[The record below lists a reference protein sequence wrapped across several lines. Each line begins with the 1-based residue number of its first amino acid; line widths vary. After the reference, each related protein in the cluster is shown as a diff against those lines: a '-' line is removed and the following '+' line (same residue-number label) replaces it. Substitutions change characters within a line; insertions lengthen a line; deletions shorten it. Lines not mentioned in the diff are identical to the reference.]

1 MIGDEQGGIVLAK
14 QLAYENANS
23 ACQAALRPYRKR
35 GGLSDYV
42 QICADISPSYVQGIT
57 LAMALQGKTVKEVL
71 YQQQKW
77 DKTSGRPRVPGL
89 LGSCFSCGQMG
100 HQANHCPQKQARSSA
115 QTPNICPRCKK
126 GKHWAKDC
134 HSKTDLQ
141 GKPLPPVL
149 GNWVRGQP
157 QAPKQCYG
165 AMQNP
170 ITLETLQS
178 QNAELSP
185 SFSEQLQGV
194 KDWTSVPPPTR
205 Y

>member
-1 MIGDEQGGIVLAK
+1 MLAK

-100 HQANHCPQKQARSSA
+100 HQAAHCLQKQARRPA
-115 QTPNICPRCKK
+115 QAPNICPRCKK

-134 HSKTDLQ
+134 HSKTDLE
-141 GKPLPPVL
+141 GKPLPPVS
-149 GNWVRGQP
+149 GNWVRGEP
-157 QAPKQCYG
+157 QAPKQCDG
-165 AMQNP
+165 AMQNLT
-170 ITLETLQS
+170 TLEMLQG
-178 QNAELSP
+178 QNTELLP
-185 SFSEQLQGV
+185 SCSEQLQEV
-194 KDWTSVPPPTR
+194 QDWTSVPPPTQ